1 MIGTFKDSQAIDREK
16 QPQQA
21 ELLLLGANTLIG
33 EKVHNVQGDYLGD
46 IKEIVLEMRSGKVAY
61 AVLSFG
67 GVLGVGRKLFAV
79 PWNALVPDTLNKSL
93 VLDVAKD
100 RFKDAPGFDSDKWP
114 NMADRAW
121 SDGIHNYYGQSS
133 R

>member
-1 MIGTFKDSQAIDREK
+1 MIDKFKDSHFIDQEK
-16 QPQQA
+16 PGQQA
-21 ELLLLGANTLIG
+21 ALNLMGANTLIG

-46 IKEIVLEMRSGKVAY
+46 IKEIVLEMGSGKVAY

-67 GVLGVGRKLFAV
+67 GIFRFGRKLFAV
-79 PWNALVPDTLNKSL
+79 PWNALMPDTLNKSL
-93 VLDVAKD
+93 VLDVVKE
-100 RFKDAPGFDSDKWP
+100 RFRNAPGFDSDKWP

-121 SDGIHNYYGQSS
+121 SDGIHNYYGQSQ